1 MGSSINRHVGEMA
14 NKVEFDI
21 KWMAADPRERTTTF
35 QNAEVGMPMP
45 NIPEMGAFW
54 AAMEPALQ
62 NIGSGRQSPQEA
74 LDAAARRMRQ

>member
-1 MGSSINRHVGEMA
+1 MMDQPVVRLLKELIGSDFELES
-14 NKVEFDI
+14 
-21 KWMAADPRERTTTF
+21 
-35 QNAEVGMPMP
+35 
-45 NIPEMGAFW
+45 